1 MNQERSE
8 NNKRRKEVSDACG
21 ACAAWLME
29 GVTLQ
34 VVKKYKSSSHKNAL
48 SAESYSPLKSPWIT
62 AAAAVDVAHTP
73 SS

>member
-34 VVKKYKSSSHKNAL
+34 VVKKYKSSSHKGGHKGKKYFPNSISIARCC
-48 SAESYSPLKSPWIT
+48 T
-62 AAAAVDVAHTP
+62 AHQQ
-73 SS
+73 